1 METLWD
7 KIHKELTGDDTDPPH
22 RFVKVNVYEL
32 TNNLEQLYSEIEEL
46 KSEIRQLKG
55 DTF

>member
-7 KIHKELTGDDTDPPH
+7 TIHRELTDNGFLSTYKVDVKELTNH
-22 RFVKVNVYEL
+22 
-32 TNNLEQLYSEIEEL
+32 LEQLYSEIEEL